1 MFNITTGSQKGVC
14 DGAHLSRCS
23 GQLHLR
29 GRFDNSGLMIDRL
42 TLLQNVYL
50 LGTSL
55 ARPVIARGM
64 IAIADKEGC
73 E

>member
-1 MFNITTGSQKGVC
+1 VEVRVIYLDEDVSALVFPDYRMVVLI
-14 DGAHLSRCS
+14 
-23 GQLHLR
+23 
-29 GRFDNSGLMIDRL
+29 
-42 TLLQNVYL
+42 LLQNVYL

-64 IAIADKEGC
+64 IAVAEKEGC

>member
-1 MFNITTGSQKGVC
+1 MSPQ
-14 DGAHLSRCS
+14 
-23 GQLHLR
+23 
-29 GRFDNSGLMIDRL
+29 IDDAPHVDFSL
-42 TLLQNVYL
+42 THPAAVQCNAIYEGVYL

-64 IAIADKEGC
+64 IEAALKEGC

>member
-1 MFNITTGSQKGVC
+1 MRSVVDYDLELFSVLIK
-14 DGAHLSRCS
+14 LS
-23 GQLHLR
+23 
-29 GRFDNSGLMIDRL
+29 
-42 TLLQNVYL
+42 QNVYL

-73 E
+73 ECVFSHYN

>member
-1 MFNITTGSQKGVC
+1 MFNITAGSQKGVR

-29 GRFDNSGLMIDRL
+29 GWLVNLCLLIDQL
-42 TLLQNVYL
+42 TLQQNVYL

>member
-1 MFNITTGSQKGVC
+1 MRY
-14 DGAHLSRCS
+14 ASRQVHACERS
-23 GQLHLR
+23 LVLLLR
-29 GRFDNSGLMIDRL
+29 IQD
-42 TLLQNVYL
+42 VYL

-64 IAIADKEGC
+64 IATAVKEGC

>member
-1 MFNITTGSQKGVC
+1 MTGLAKAT
-14 DGAHLSRCS
+14 AHLSAAVQCNAIYE
-23 GQLHLR
+23 G
-29 GRFDNSGLMIDRL
+29 
-42 TLLQNVYL
+42 VYL

-64 IAIADKEGC
+64 MEVAKREGC

>member
-1 MFNITTGSQKGVC
+1 MPST
-14 DGAHLSRCS
+14 
-23 GQLHLR
+23 
-29 GRFDNSGLMIDRL
+29 RL
-42 TLLQNVYL
+42 ACAFLNVDDVIRSTILDQNVYL

-64 IAIADKEGC
+64 IAIADREGC

>member
-1 MFNITTGSQKGVC
+1 MLNITAGSQKGVC
-14 DGAHLSRCS
+14 DGAHLSRRA

-29 GRFDNSGLMIDRL
+29 GWLDNSCLLIDRL
-42 TLLQNVYL
+42 TLQQNVYL

>member
-1 MFNITTGSQKGVC
+1 MI
-14 DGAHLSRCS
+14 L
-23 GQLHLR
+23 GQ
-29 GRFDNSGLMIDRL
+29 S
-42 TLLQNVYL
+42 VYL

-64 IAIADKEGC
+64 IAVADREGC

>member
-1 MFNITTGSQKGVC
+1 MPSTRL
-14 DGAHLSRCS
+14 LSLFFTI
-23 GQLHLR
+23 GEY
-29 GRFDNSGLMIDRL
+29 FDVDYHV
-42 TLLQNVYL
+42 LQNVYL